1 MQDAFH
7 AALRRR
13 IEDVIAE
20 HAAVVTNGTPASMEE
35 YRRHVGYLRAM
46 RDVLELCNEIEQRL
60 YADNPL
66 KQTRGL

>member
-13 IEDVIAE
+13 VEEAIAE
-20 HAAVVTNGTPASMEE
+20 RTDVVARGRSASFEE
-35 YRRHVGYLRAM
+35 YQGHVGYIRAM

-60 YADNPL
+60 YATNPL
-66 KQTRGL
+66 KREA